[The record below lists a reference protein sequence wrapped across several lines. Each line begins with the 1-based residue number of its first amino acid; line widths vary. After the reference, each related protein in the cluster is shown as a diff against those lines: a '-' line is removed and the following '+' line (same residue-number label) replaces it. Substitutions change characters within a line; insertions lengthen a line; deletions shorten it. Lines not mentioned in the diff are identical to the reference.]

1 MKFEIKVSLKTF
13 EIGERIVENNWLTGK
28 LTGRLAFAIVDELYY
43 LNDVSI
49 FILHVLF
56 SLAKTTRLAWWPCSP
71 VLGNNFPSLSM
82 YLDTAYFTENWKLK
96 IIKKYISINVYS
108 QNYCLFT
115 GLYYSCLINS
125 TTRVGLKKSTIH
137 VS

>member
-1 MKFEIKVSLKTF
+1 MKFEIKVSPKTF

-56 SLAKTTRLAWWPCSP
+56 LLAGTIKSAW
-71 VLGNNFPSLSM
+71 
-82 YLDTAYFTENWKLK
+82 
-96 IIKKYISINVYS
+96 
-108 QNYCLFT
+108 
-115 GLYYSCLINS
+115 
-125 TTRVGLKKSTIH
+125 
-137 VS
+137 